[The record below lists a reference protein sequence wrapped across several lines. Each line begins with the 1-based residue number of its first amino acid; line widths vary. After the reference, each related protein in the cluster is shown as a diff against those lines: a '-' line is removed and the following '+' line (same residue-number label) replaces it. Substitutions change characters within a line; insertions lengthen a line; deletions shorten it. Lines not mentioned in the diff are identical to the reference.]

1 MSKLHFPRKSIV
13 LDMTAMCDVA
23 FLLLTFFMLATK
35 FKPDEPVV
43 VDTPSSVS
51 EIKLPESDVL
61 LITINEAGSVF
72 FGIDNQRTRAEL
84 VTAMADKY
92 QVSLTEEEKH
102 VFELTSAIG
111 VPMGNLK
118 EFLSGALG
126 EVKTEDLPGVPVD
139 STQNELR
146 DWIDLSRRLND
157 QVPRVAIKGD
167 IDVDYGKVKRVIATL
182 QQLNINRFNLITTLE
197 APPEEG
203 ASSRS

>member
-23 FLLLTFFMLATK
+23 FLLLTFFMLATQ

-61 LITINEAGSVF
+61 LITINEAGAVF

-92 QVSLTEEEKH
+92 QVSLTEDEKH

-118 EFLSGALG
+118 EFLSGGLG
-126 EVKTEDLPGVPVD
+126 EVRTEDLPGVPVD

-167 IDVDYGKVKRVIATL
+167 IDVDYGRVKRVIATL

-197 APPEEG
+197 APPEAG
-203 ASSRS
+203 DSSRS